1 MTYQEL
7 LDELKT
13 MKEADLKKDITVH
26 LTEIDEFVPIHGMCI
41 AVADEC
47 DVLDEGDIVLAS

>member
-1 MTYQEL
+1 MTYQDL
-7 LDELKT
+7 LDKLKT

-41 AVADEC
+41 VVYDDC